1 MDHLD
6 LLQSFLER
14 CQSEQCS
21 RADIGAAFHAA
32 IERLG
37 FRYFA
42 CCSRI
47 DPRDPPTATVLLH
60 NYPAAWAR
68 RFRAAGLF
76 RLDPVLQLAERTPA
90 PFFWDAAF
98 ATRPITERQRGLL
111 EEAAGYGIAHGYTVP
126 LEACGPPGSP
136 RASCSVVPEG
146 GAIDPRSY
154 TTVQLLALY
163 LYAFTRRARMQP
175 SGAMGAELTPR
186 ERQCLQLVACGKT
199 DWEIARLLGLSPFTV
214 HYHIERAKRRFD
226 VITRIQAVVQ
236 ALRTGQISC
245 ADGAP
250 K

>member
-98 ATRPITERQRGLL
+98 ATRPITERQRGVL

-186 ERQCLQLVACGKT
+186 ERQCLELVACGKT